1 MRKFF
6 AILMLGLCL
15 SACRRMEP
23 DLPKEGLPASLDIS
37 ISLPSIETK
46 APGYAGGNV
55 SATDAAGSGWTDWDR
70 LVDGQSIYRLTLFLV
85 RLADNQLV
93 GFRDFY
99 KNSDD
104 YCNDAS
110 TYGLNGFCASDG
122 TMLAKTAEF
131 STCARAYFSYL
142 NPMYGTHEKLGSGH
156 YRLYAVANYS
166 PISGVT
172 SEGGTMSYGGL
183 PDDGNG
189 TALTSIIAGIKNDY
203 SASSDGLSD
212 FDASGYPDFFNYK
225 VKAAKVGDVEQ
236 YVCEQRPQPLTFMT
250 DFLVLS
256 GQNRIEAEL
265 VRTYSRIRFVVNND
279 NVSPDPPADP
289 APTLTVN
296 DLSFVTTFAQK
307 QAYIFDF
314 GTDDK
319 YNSEW
324 LGAPVLAS
332 THAITPYD
340 GTAINIAPQGSS
352 VIFDAYILESKRGS
366 DQYLYKIDVEYAGV
380 SGNQIKVKQAAPIS
394 KLSNLKTAYNAGNY
408 KYLIKAAAD
417 ARGFLY
423 DNTLNTSAASGN
435 QRVMIENYNETVNGN
450 RKYLDANV
458 MTGGS
463 RSTTLIINSSNG
475 NLSRVDGGTLTD
487 LELQGDNLRPFV
499 WTLEKTGDW
508 NFNIMNDYTGQYWD
522 KLLST
527 DSNERLKTVA
537 VGYYHYSL
545 EEKSGSTGLRFRNA
559 YPTGLTIYLHRDGYG
574 TNANDNNALF
584 YLYPLVSDAT
594 ARASKTVNLQVLD
607 QESLQ
612 PYDLEEFRRNDFI
625 TVNISVSIHPDG
637 GFLDFKVIPWKSKEG
652 EITFE

>member
-23 DLPKEGLPASLDIS
+23 DLPGEGLPASLDIS

-142 NPMYGTHEKLGSGH
+142 NPMYGTHEKLSSGH

-172 SEGGTMSYGGL
+172 AESGTMSYAGL

-189 TALTSIIAGIKNDY
+189 TALTSVIGNIKTAYQASADGI
-203 SASSDGLSD
+203 SD
-212 FDASGYPDFFNYK
+212 FDATHYPAFFNYK
-225 VKAAKVGDVEQ
+225 VKAARVGDVEQ

-265 VRTYSRIRFVVNND
+265 VRTYSRIRFIVNND
-279 NVSPDPPADP
+279 NVSPDPPDDP

-324 LGAPVLAS
+324 LGAPVLSS

-352 VIFDAYILESKRGS
+352 VIFDAYILESKRGT

-522 KLLST
+522 KLLTNS
-527 DSNERLKTVA
+527 SSEKLKTVA

-545 EEKSGSTGLRFRNA
+545 EEKSGSNGLMFRNA

-574 TNANDNNALF
+574 TNANDNALF